1 MSRSVLEPEDKVLAE
16 ALATGLRTGPQAA
29 ADALKAIVATAR
41 DRVARGAHRD
51 FAFILSL
58 ADRADDAVERV
69 KAQTGLPDERLD
81 SLAML
86 AQQIAAILALVGGS
100 DGERDSGYYRAALA
114 HAERLDAMTE
124 GVLRLVELVERIGG
138 QTSHPQ
144 SPDTLLS
151 HSQGTL

>member
-1 MSRSVLEPEDKVLAE
+1 MSRSVPEPADKVLAE
-16 ALATGLRTGPQAA
+16 ALATGLQTGPQAA
-29 ADALKAIVATAR
+29 ADALKAIVAKAR
-41 DRVARGAHRD
+41 DRVAHGD

-86 AQQIAAILALVGGS
+86 AQQTAAVLALVGGS

-114 HAERLDAMTE
+114 YAERLDTMTE
-124 GVLRLVELVERIGG
+124 GALRLVELVERIGD
-138 QTSHPQ
+138 QVSYPQ
-144 SPDTLLS
+144 SPDALLS
-151 HSQGTL
+151 HPQDTL

>member
-1 MSRSVLEPEDKVLAE
+1 MSNSVPEDE
-16 ALATGLRTGPQAA
+16 ALAENLAAGLRTGPQAA
-29 ADALKAIVATAR
+29 ADALKAIVAA
-41 DRVARGAHRD
+41 ARGRIALGD

-86 AQQIAAILALVGGS
+86 AQQTFAVLALVGGS

-114 HAERLDAMTE
+114 HAERLDAMT
-124 GVLRLVELVERIGG
+124 GGALRLVELVERIGDRAPNLQG
-138 QTSHPQ
+138 PDIPLSHP
-144 SPDTLLS
+144 
-151 HSQGTL
+151 